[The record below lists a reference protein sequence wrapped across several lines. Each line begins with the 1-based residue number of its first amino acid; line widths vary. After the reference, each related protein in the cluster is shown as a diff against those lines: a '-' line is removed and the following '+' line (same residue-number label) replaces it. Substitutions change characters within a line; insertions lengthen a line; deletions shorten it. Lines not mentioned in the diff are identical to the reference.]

1 MPLWEQLAEIIREKI
16 KSREYSGRLPS
27 ARHLAQEYEVSHK
40 TSEHALRTLRDEG
53 LITSVSG
60 LGYFT
65 KRASP
70 GNGAGQRGG

>member
-1 MPLWEQLAEIIREKI
+1 VVVLDPDLPMPLWEQLAEIIREKI
-16 KSREYSGRLPS
+16 KSGEFSGRLPS

-53 LITSVSG
+53 LITSVTG

-65 KRASP
+65 RRAT
-70 GNGAGQRGG
+70 